1 MAIFSGPSLSKQKAT
16 SYLLAWEVTQWW
28 TAFMAV
34 SSIENLVL
42 SFWTESTS
50 LEQAG
55 GDGDVE
61 LLVPLGI

>member
-1 MAIFSGPSLSKQKAT
+1 
-16 SYLLAWEVTQWW
+16 
-28 TAFMAV
+28 MAV